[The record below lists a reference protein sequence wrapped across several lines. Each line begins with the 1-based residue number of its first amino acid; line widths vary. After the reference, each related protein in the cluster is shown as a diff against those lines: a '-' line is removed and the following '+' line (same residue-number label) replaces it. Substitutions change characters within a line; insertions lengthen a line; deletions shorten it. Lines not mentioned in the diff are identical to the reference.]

1 MGLLGAG
8 ILGTAIGIKFN
19 KKIEETYA
27 VAAILIILAI
37 YFPALFFSFTPGIVI
52 SLVAIGISFIY
63 ILFKLFTDRMAIKKT
78 LFTWGGLALFA
89 YFCFFVY
96 YAYHRDFNHPDE
108 FYCWGLM
115 AKGYYRYNELFSE
128 FKTAISGEQPP
139 LLPIWN
145 FFNAKLWTGF
155 SDSICYLAQD
165 FLVVSML
172 TSVFAHIKCK
182 MTAPKFC
189 VIAGCLPLL
198 LVLSGME
205 GFDYVLV
212 DGAIAAALCFFVLN
226 VLSYVRSGDRYY
238 YVASVLSLLA
248 ITLTKRVGPIF
259 VGLMIFIV
267 SSVFIRQKKYIELV
281 GYAFLSA
288 IVSYSWFGI
297 GFKKVHLA
305 ITMAI
310 IPLAFLVGAAIF
322 YFVIKM
328 ILKVPAKYREGVV
341 VLCVFGMFA
350 VLLLGTIK
358 YMGTDGYAYGV
369 LARFCDDFID
379 ITVKDGYI
387 KLSYGIFMIMAVGL
401 AAYNH
406 VHKKDAV
413 IRDISFLTVF
423 AMTAYAL
430 AMLYLHIFSIGPLNS
445 YIEGLV
451 PRYMIPWEIMVAFLY
466 CYEFVVD
473 NEKITF
479 VKCLAVFMVIAV
491 ISNSSEFFRGLFYK
505 HQAQEY
511 KEFAKA
517 GIELQA
523 GDMIYFVDEEAT
535 YGYADREFFYNAFP
549 ARSNYIYTIFE
560 GTLEE
565 LEIPAD
571 EFRKE
576 LLEQYNY
583 LYLQTCTEGFIE
595 RYADLFGGEDKVLQG
610 SAYYVVPDSG
620 DGVILKKIEKQG

>member
-27 VAAILIILAI
+27 VAALLIALLI

-52 SLVAIGISFIY
+52 SLVAIGLSFIY
-63 ILFKLFTDRMAIKKT
+63 IVFKLFTDRASIKNT

-108 FYCWGLM
+108 FYCWGLL

-128 FKTAISGEQPP
+128 YKTAVSGEQPP

-172 TSVFAHIKCK
+172 TAVFAHIKCK
-182 MTAPKFC
+182 ITAPKFF

-226 VLSYVRSGDRYY
+226 VVSFIRSGDYYY
-238 YVASVLSLLA
+238 YVASVISLMA
-248 ITLTKRVGPIF
+248 IILTKRVGPIF
-259 VGLMIFIV
+259 VGLIIFVVATIFI
-267 SSVFIRQKKYIELV
+267 REKKYFELI
-281 GYAFLSA
+281 GYAIISVLTT
-288 IVSYSWFGI
+288 YSWFGI
-297 GFKKVHLA
+297 GLKSAAVAK
-305 ITMAI
+305 IMSI
-310 IPLAFLVGAAIF
+310 IPVVALVGAVIF
-322 YFVIKM
+322 YLAIKGIM
-328 ILKVPAKYREGVV
+328 KVPAQYKDGVI
-341 VLCVFGMFA
+341 VLCVFGIFA

-358 YMGTDGYAYGV
+358 FMGTDGYAYGV

-387 KLSYGIFMIMAVGL
+387 KLSYGIFMILAVGL

-406 VHKKDAV
+406 VHHKDRV

-430 AMLYLHIFSIGPLNS
+430 AMLYLHIFSIGPLNR

-451 PRYMIPWEIMVAFLY
+451 PRYMIPWEIVVAFLY
-466 CYEFVVD
+466 FYEFVVD
-473 NEKITF
+473 NEKINF
-479 VKCLAVFMVIAV
+479 VRCLAVFVVIAV
-491 ISNSSEFFRGLFYK
+491 ISNSSGFFRGLFFK
-505 HQAQEY
+505 HQAQNY
-511 KEFAKA
+511 YEFDRA
-517 GIELQA
+517 GIELKA
-523 GDMIYFVDEEAT
+523 GDMIYYVDEEAT
-535 YGYADREFFYNAFP
+535 YGYADREFYYSVFP
-549 ARSNYIYTIFE
+549 AQSNYLYLIFV
-560 GTLEE
+560 GTLDE
-565 LEIPAD
+565 LTIPAD
-571 EFRKE
+571 EFREE
-576 LLEQYNY
+576 LIEGYDY
-583 LYLQTCTEGFIE
+583 LYIQTCTDGFIE
-595 RYADLFGGEDKVLQG
+595 RYADLFGGEDKVIQG

-620 DGVILKKIEKQG
+620 DGVILKRIERQ